1 MIKLSVLDQSPVR
14 SGGTP
19 AQAIE
24 ETIRLA
30 QKAESLGYSRYW
42 LAEHHGTDGF
52 AGSSPEILVTRVE
65 AATKQI
71 RVGSGGVMLSHYS
84 PLKVAEN
91 FSLLENMFPDRID
104 LGIGRAPGSD
114 GLTAAALAYGNQ
126 LGIEYFPT
134 KIADMTAFLSGKA
147 PLSEPFKG
155 VRATPVSP
163 SLPELWLLGSSDQS
177 ASYAAHFG
185 LAYSFAHFITP
196 YSSEAIVEH
205 YKESFRQSPANSE
218 PRVNLG
224 VFVICADTMEEAEY
238 LASSRDFWRLKLGQG
253 QHLPYPSPQEA
264 LNYQY
269 TDNEKA
275 IIEQNKINRF
285 VGDPEFIKNKL
296 EDLAR
301 AHGAEELVIL
311 TITYDF
317 EARMRSY
324 QLLADAFGL
333 KNQKDAA

>member
-1 MIKLSVLDQSPVR
+1 
-14 SGGTP
+14 
-19 AQAIE
+19 
-24 ETIRLA
+24 
-30 QKAESLGYSRYW
+30 
-42 LAEHHGTDGF
+42 
-52 AGSSPEILVTRVE
+52 
-65 AATKQI
+65 
-71 RVGSGGVMLSHYS
+71 
-84 PLKVAEN
+84 
-91 FSLLENMFPDRID
+91 
-104 LGIGRAPGSD
+104 
-114 GLTAAALAYGNQ
+114 
-126 LGIEYFPT
+126 
-134 KIADMTAFLSGKA
+134 
-147 PLSEPFKG
+147 
-155 VRATPVSP
+155 
-163 SLPELWLLGSSDQS
+163 
-177 ASYAAHFG
+177 
-185 LAYSFAHFITP
+185 
-196 YSSEAIVEH
+196 
-205 YKESFRQSPANSE
+205 
-218 PRVNLG
+218 
-224 VFVICADTMEEAEY
+224 MEEAEY